1 MIAKKMHTG
10 LQIVNSQFVYIAFLF

>member
-10 LQIVNSQFVYIAFLF
+10 LQIVNLQFVCIAFLF